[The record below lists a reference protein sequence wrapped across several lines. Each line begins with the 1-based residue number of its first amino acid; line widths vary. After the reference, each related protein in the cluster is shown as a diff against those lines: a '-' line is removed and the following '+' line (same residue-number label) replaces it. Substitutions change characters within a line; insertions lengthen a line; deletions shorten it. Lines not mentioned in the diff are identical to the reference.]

1 MRLLAIVL
9 ITLLFS
15 CKASEKE
22 TLIGAQEKIDEVVK
36 SNNIDFTEIKSG
48 ENSDSRHKCY

>member
-22 TLIGAQEKIDEVVK
+22 ILTGVQEKAEGK
-36 SNNIDFTEIKSG
+36 EA
-48 ENSDSRHKCY
+48 